1 MTRHSRS
8 EQSFDQGLAER
19 VRALLKHRGDV
30 TERRMFGGL
39 AFLLDGHM
47 CAGVDRADLIVRV
60 PPAHHARYLAHHD
73 AREFTLGGRSSM
85 KGWLLVSRD
94 GTGTTA
100 ALRRWVDVSVAHAAS
115 LPPKVRGHAHG
126 REPMAGRP
134 VPLRKKR

>member
-1 MTRHSRS
+1 MNRHSPS
-8 EQSFDQGLAER
+8 DQASDQGLAER
-19 VRALLKHRGDV
+19 VRELLQHRGDV

-39 AFLLDGHM
+39 AFLLGGHI
-47 CAGVDRADLIVRV
+47 CIGVDRADLIVRV
-60 PPAHHARYLAHHD
+60 PRPRHSRYLAHRG
-73 AREFTLGGRSSM
+73 ARDFDLGGRSSM
-85 KGWLLVSRD
+85 TGWLLVSRE
-94 GTGTTA
+94 GTRTTV